1 MMIMNE
7 SLKHKCIIG
16 LFLMI
21 FGCLSMNAQQFSVS
35 NFRLLPNDIT
45 AYINQIK
52 DLNQEACALIKV
64 VGDADFVF
72 STPLGIVQR
81 KEEVGEIWI
90 YVPHGTIQIT
100 IKHPQWGVLRDYALG
115 TSLESRMTYEMV
127 LIPPV
132 IQQDNHILNFR
143 IKPMRS
149 QVKRDISS
157 VSLKFLEVPPMK
169 GSMPWRYLLMVN
181 VGWNTSTP
189 LWGMRVGM
197 VKRHGFYVSFNSSSY
212 SIPDTDGFCDKD
224 GYVLSGGGMPYYSG
238 KMLTGNWKVLAGGLH
253 CFKKHFYLY
262 EGLGYGEN
270 MVAWETSEK
279 DWLYNKGYSTKGF
292 SVEMGML
299 YAVRNW
305 AFSVGCL
312 TIKGQSWEPTL
323 GIGTYF

>member
-1 MMIMNE
+1 MMASGCLKYKC
-7 SLKHKCIIG
+7 SL
-16 LFLMI
+16 LFFLI
-21 FGCLSMNAQQFSVS
+21 FGGCLSMCAQQFSVS
-35 NFRLLPNDIT
+35 SFRLLPNDIT
-45 AYINQIK
+45 AYINPVK

-64 VGDADFVF
+64 VGNADFVF
-72 STPLGIVQR
+72 STPLGIVRR

-90 YVPHGTIQIT
+90 YVPDGTMQIT

-132 IQQDNHILNFR
+132 IQQDNQILNFR
-143 IKPMRS
+143 IKPMRP

-157 VSLKFLEVPPMK
+157 ASLKSLEVPPVK
-169 GSMPWRYLLMVN
+169 GSISWRYLLMAN
-181 VGWNTSTP
+181 VGWNTSTS
-189 LWGMRVGM
+189 LWGMRIGM

-212 SIPDTDGFCDKD
+212 SIPNTNGFCDKD
-224 GYVLSGGGMPYYSG
+224 GYVLPMGGMPYYSG
-238 KMLTGNWKVLAGGLH
+238 KVQAGNWKVLAGGLH
-253 CFKKHFYLY
+253 CLRRNFYVY

-279 DWLYNKGYSTKGF
+279 DWLYNKGYSTKGPC
-292 SVEMGML
+292 VEMGIL

-323 GIGTYF
+323 GIGTCF